1 MLVRNISKQ
10 ISRDIA
16 CATIFVAAGA
26 LYVENL
32 ISYLSGLNQPGWLIL
47 AFVGSLGIA
56 LFHETTGGIR
66 RLSLVHAAAV
76 TLTFAL
82 GVPLAHWLRDFYMG
96 MLGSL
101 AEVPEAV
108 TFIGADNYA
117 AMTNRTIG
125 YGSCFAMGLMLVRWC
140 VHKHVAAL
148 LVRILICSE
157 NIPVICPH
165 CQQPMIGQKAM
176 S

>member
-1 MLVRNISKQ
+1 MLARKLSKQ
-10 ISRDIA
+10 VSRDIA
-16 CATIFVAAGA
+16 CVAIFVAAGV

-56 LFHETTGGIR
+56 LFHETKDGIR

-82 GVPLAHWLRDFYMG
+82 GVPLAHWLREFYIG
-96 MLGSL
+96 MLDSL
-101 AEVPEAV
+101 ANVPEAV
-108 TFIGADNYA
+108 IFIGADNYA
-117 AMTNRTIG
+117 AMTNRTVG

-140 VHKHVAAL
+140 AHKHVAAL

-157 NIPVICPH
+157 NIPAICPH
-165 CQQPMIGQKAM
+165 CQQPMSSQKAM